1 MLTRTENTKAI
12 KKIINFPGVL
22 EVIIFYNFNMI
33 IRNYVYLTVKEDQ
46 AAFPSCSLVPNVLE
60 YNENPSRM
68 VI

>member
-46 AAFPSCSLVPNVLE
+46 AACSLVPNVLE
-60 YNENPSRM
+60 KNENPSRM